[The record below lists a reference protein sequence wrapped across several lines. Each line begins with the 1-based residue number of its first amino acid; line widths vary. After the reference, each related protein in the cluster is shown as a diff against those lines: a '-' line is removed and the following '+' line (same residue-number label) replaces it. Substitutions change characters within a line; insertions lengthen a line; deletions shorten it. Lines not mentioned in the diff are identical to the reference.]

1 MAILE
6 VKNIEKHFGST
17 KVLNDISF
25 NLEEGQTDRKS
36 TRLNS
41 SHMA

>member
-17 KVLNDISF
+17 QVLKDVIF
-25 NLEEGQTDRKS
+25 LRHPMKGV
-36 TRLNS
+36 LP
-41 SHMA
+41 